1 MRKKREK
8 HTHTL
13 HTCDSSTDR
22 LLIVMFFPSKQ
33 RTISIGG
40 GVFIQFGRE
49 KKKNSFEVLLIV
61 EANVVYVIIVMF
73 GLWVLYCGHIN
84 QGEAYNYDS
93 YPPVGGDAGDGP
105 SATIPRIVIRVSLNL
120 LEVGPGRGKA
130 KHSHSVAQLRTRPTR
145 PLHSTLPFLEPPAS

>member
-1 MRKKREK
+1 MEECLFNLR
-8 HTHTL
+8 
-13 HTCDSSTDR
+13 
-22 LLIVMFFPSKQ
+22 
-33 RTISIGG
+33 
-40 GVFIQFGRE
+40 GRE
-49 KKKNSFEVLLIV
+49 NKKISFEVLLIV

-120 LEVGPGRGKA
+120 PEVQLAREEGKLNIATQLHNSELGRRRG
-130 KHSHSVAQLRTRPTR
+130 HYTQP
-145 PLHSTLPFLEPPAS
+145 LPFLEPPHHEIMIRMCA